1 MSNQKK
7 IIFNNLIVL
16 VVLII
21 AALVGGFFGSY
32 FTYRLDNFSIE
43 KRNKVITKQVM
54 LFIHNE
60 IYKNYI
66 IMTKLNLYS
75 GTILLSV
82 DGLEL
87 INLRAGNLTIKD
99 EQLSFL
105 IRMYVHFSVL
115 NSKMNEWK
123 ETTLRE
129 PEFIKDA
136 IFKDINEWLNICLQ
150 EIEGYE
156 KEFCKDKSL
165 KFEIEVE

>member
-1 MSNQKK
+1 MNNIKK
-7 IIFNNLIVL
+7 YIKSPL

-21 AALVGGFFGSY
+21 SALIGGFFGSY
-32 FTYRLDNFSIE
+32 FTYRLNNCSTK
-43 KRNKVITKQVM
+43 KRNEEITKQLM
-54 LFIHNE
+54 LFIHND

-66 IMTKLNLYS
+66 IMTKLNLYG

-129 PEFIKDA
+129 PEFIRDA
-136 IFKDINEWLNICLQ
+136 IFKDMNGWLNICLQ
-150 EIEGYE
+150 EIEDYE
-156 KEFCKDKSL
+156 KKFCKNESL
-165 KFEIEVE
+165 KSEIEVE